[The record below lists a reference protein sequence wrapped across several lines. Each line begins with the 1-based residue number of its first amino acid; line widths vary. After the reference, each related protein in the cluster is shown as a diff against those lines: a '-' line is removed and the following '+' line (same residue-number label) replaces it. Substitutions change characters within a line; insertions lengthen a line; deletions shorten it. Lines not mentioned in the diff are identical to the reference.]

1 MLTKKMENKYR
12 KAIIEMNK
20 QFNPKGIMF
29 TEVREQMNE
38 TEKESK

>member
-1 MLTKKMENKYR
+1 MNEIMENKYR

-20 QFNPKGIMF
+20 QFNSKGIMF